1 VSLSGHCIRLEC
13 ASAELSPIEN
23 TTSTFPAFIPPRG
36 ASRWRAAP
44 RWRESLAPA
53 NRAGAAPLPNA
64 RSRRH
69 SWISVIAPSAVA
81 LDGTFGVT
89 PLFAE
94 SLRAARHLVRRMAM
108 RWVVVAPRG
117 VPARGGCG
125 GGLVGSQEDCALLA
139 SWPGPLWRP
148 EAAMRLLWR
157 DWRQALPASGTAWV
171 VRRVLRASC
180 VYGVVAERRFTFAN
194 TWFLLG
200 ATGAECSRRRGP
212 RRRLHTRRHL
222 CSGPRPLN
230 KRVNEIADIR
240 WE

>member
-1 VSLSGHCIRLEC
+1 MFSGC
-13 ASAELSPIEN
+13 LSPG
-23 TTSTFPAFIPPRG
+23 TASGSSVHQQSCLLQKAPPRLFLRLSPLEARRVDVPRRVG
-36 ASRWRAAP
+36 ARARLFLGECGPAP
-44 RWRESLAPA
+44 P
-53 NRAGAAPLPNA
+53 PDA

-69 SWISVIAPSAVA
+69 CWISDIAPSAGA

-194 TWFLLG
+194 TWFPLVQPAPTSAPTSAPVARSAVG
-200 ATGAECSRRRGP
+200 AICAVA
-212 RRRLHTRRHL
+212 HDH
-222 CSGPRPLN
+222 
-230 KRVNEIADIR
+230 
-240 WE
+240 